1 MSGANASPL
10 GRSHLEMSG
19 ANASPLGRSHLEM
32 SGANAS
38 PTRSASAIARS
49 LKKGRSHLEMTW
61 PPFGESYGCRL
72 VA

>member
-38 PTRSASAIARS
+38 PTQSASATGRS
-49 LKKGRSHLEMTW
+49 LREAQV
-61 PPFGESYGCRL
+61 R
-72 VA
+72 